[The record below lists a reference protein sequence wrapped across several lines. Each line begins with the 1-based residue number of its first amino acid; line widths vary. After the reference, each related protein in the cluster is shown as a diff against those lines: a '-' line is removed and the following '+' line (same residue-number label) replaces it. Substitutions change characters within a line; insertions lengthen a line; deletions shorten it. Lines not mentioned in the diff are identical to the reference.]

1 MPWRVHLNSE
11 PAARSTRSQA
21 STPPDRFYSSEVYP
35 SLGTGFTSQ
44 HSMSRDKSLREN
56 KPSNTNINGTKTT
69 HELTII
75 SVRRSKLSSPTSN
88 NAEKHHHQSDCTS
101 PSIPKLFTSASVPS
115 VHSPEGKKSSS
126 NKVLLTYIARLQ
138 PPSIYKE
145 N

>member
-1 MPWRVHLNSE
+1 M
-11 PAARSTRSQA
+11 
-21 STPPDRFYSSEVYP
+21 
-35 SLGTGFTSQ
+35 FTSTVNQ
-44 HSMSRDKSLREN
+44 QPGQPVHKRVRLPTDFTRLKYIHRSVQDLPVSIQCRDKSPKGD
-56 KPSNTNINGTKTT
+56 KPSRANINGTKD
-69 HELTII
+69 HMSPDI
-75 SVRRSKLSSPTSN
+75 SARHSKLSSPTSN

-101 PSIPKLFTSASVPS
+101 PSIPKLFTPASVPS